1 MAIINFNP
9 RQPRS
14 GAFWMKALPVM
25 LLGSALAG
33 CGLTQTVK
41 DGTVSTAKAIFYKQ
55 VKVLHLDF
63 TARSAMNNNQSGAPL
78 ATVVRVYQL
87 KDRQA
92 FDATDYHSLFAADSQ
107 AIKADLLAERD
118 IRITPEG
125 AVSLDMPMEEG
136 TQYVAVAAMFWSP
149 DETNNTW
156 RLVLKREELDPD
168 KPRQIELN
176 NNALVLKPLKK

>member
-9 RQPRS
+9 RRQRI
-14 GAFWMKALPVM
+14 GAFWMKALLVM
-25 LLGSALAG
+25 LLGGALAG

-41 DGTVSTAKAIFYKQ
+41 DGTVSAAKSIFYKQ
-55 VKVLHLDF
+55 VKELHLDF
-63 TARSAMNNNQSGAPL
+63 TARSAMNNNQNGAPL
-78 ATVVRVYQL
+78 ATIVRVYQL

-125 AVSLDMPMEEG
+125 SISLDMPMEEA

-149 DETNNTW
+149 DEVNNTW
-156 RLVLKREELDPD
+156 RVVLKREELDPD